1 LNFVPVLTGLS
12 VFSETDKIGSV
23 RFSDLC
29 RFFNPCVELG
39 WEVRWAEVVVVRLAA
54 LNVVMTKEGG
64 STYEEVRRKVA
75 MLEQS
80 RMTT

>member
-1 LNFVPVLTGLS
+1 
-12 VFSETDKIGSV
+12 
-23 RFSDLC
+23 
-29 RFFNPCVELG
+29 VELG